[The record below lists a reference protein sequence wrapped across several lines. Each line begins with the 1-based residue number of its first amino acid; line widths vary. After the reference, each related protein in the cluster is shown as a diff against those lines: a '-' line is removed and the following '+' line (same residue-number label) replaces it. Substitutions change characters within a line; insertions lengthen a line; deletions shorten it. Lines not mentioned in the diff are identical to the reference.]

1 MTYRTIHTTYGLA
14 AMAQAEATGTPINI
28 THMAVGDGNGN
39 EVTPSE
45 GQTTLVREL
54 YRAAPNRVYQDPT
67 TPNRFTAEL
76 VIPASEGGFVLR
88 EVGVFDSTGSLF
100 VVGNLPA
107 TYKPQASEG
116 AYADT
121 VVRVDFMV
129 TNADVVTIAVDPN
142 VAVATQQWVTNNITA
157 CAILPGGTTGQVL
170 RKASNTCGDTEWA
183 DPTDVNVLVS
193 TIEEH
198 QVLADLQTSVILST
212 VTTAGLA
219 VYIDGER
226 LDHKAG
232 ATGWL
237 PDELDPDTTIVLGS
251 AYAAGTRITLVQ
263 NEPLGD
269 VPYPLARDLNL
280 ADLQNKATAR
290 ENLDVF
296 SKAESRQ
303 LSPAGQLAYFARSTA
318 PTGWLKANGA
328 AVSRTAYADLFA
340 AIGNTFGVGDG
351 FNTFNLPDLRGEFIR
366 GWDDGRGVDAG
377 RAFGGF
383 QDYGTAAPRTTE
395 SRALLPS
402 GGTDTSTTTGRTD
415 PSRFGFARLAKSGE
429 SVTPG
434 SVDASWG
441 DGDPNGEMDVESVF
455 AGDPETRPRN
465 RAMLA
470 CIKF

>member
-1 MTYRTIHTTYGLA
+1 MDFKTIHTAYGLA
-14 AMAQAEATGTPINI
+14 AMAQAQATGKPINI
-28 THMAVGDGNGN
+28 KHMAVGDGNGN
-39 EVTPSE
+39 DVTPSQAQN
-45 GQTTLVREL
+45 GLVREL
-54 YRAAPNRVYQDPT
+54 FRAAPNRVYQDPDIPT
-67 TPNRFTAEL
+67 RYSAEL
-76 VIPASEGGFVLR
+76 VIPATAGGFVLR
-88 EVGVFDSTGSLF
+88 EIGVFDADGGLI

-129 TNADVVTIAVDPN
+129 TNAGVVTIQVDPN
-142 VAVATQQWVTNNITA
+142 VAVATRQWVTNNVTA
-157 CAILPGGTTGQVL
+157 CTVLPGGTTGQIL
-170 RKASNTCGDTEWA
+170 RKASNACGDTEWA
-183 DPTDVNVLVS
+183 DPTDVNVIVS

-212 VTTAGLA
+212 VTTNGLA
-219 VYIDGER
+219 VYINGER

-237 PDELDPDTTIVLGS
+237 PDALDPDTTIVLGS

-269 VPYPLARDLNL
+269 VPFPLARDLNL

-296 SKAESRQ
+296 SKAEARQ
-303 LSPAGQLAYFARSTA
+303 LSPSGQVAYFARSTA

-340 AIGNTFGVGDG
+340 AIGTTFGAGDN
-351 FNTFNLPDLRGEFIR
+351 FNTFNLPDLRAEFIR

-377 RAFGGF
+377 RDLGSAQSAYLPPIPRDGWGKTGG
-383 QDYGTAAPRTTE
+383 A
-395 SRALLPS
+395 
-402 GGTDTSTTTGRTD
+402 
-415 PSRFGFARLAKSGE
+415 
-429 SVTPG
+429 PG
-434 SVDASWG
+434 SITSGRLVVGSGA
-441 DGDPNGEMDVESVF
+441 VEIREALESIRS
-455 AGDPETRPRN
+455 AGDDLTLTAGNTRPRN
-465 RAMLA
+465 MALLA